1 MKVLI
6 FPIILQLNINYM
18 YIYLPGNW
26 VFPSIYKKKKKNQ
39 INDNT
44 LKTKIMLSLKIFST
58 G

>member
-1 MKVLI
+1 
-6 FPIILQLNINYM
+6 M
-18 YIYLPGNW
+18 YIYLPGKW